1 MGSLPAELLIEIL
14 SYFLNDKADIHIRS
28 PTALL
33 TSNSLLSD
41 IALKILYTELY
52 FKNSAQITLFLTT
65 YSDGKVP
72 PYAPRFADF
81 DFVGTDSSRLFW
93 DIHELFTRCFTSP
106 ELNVERDAHGRPCLE
121 LLRICANTH
130 AFDYDHERIC
140 DALSLVNSK
149 RFMWDGPNPPHHFS
163 IAVRRHFGWLAIVPP
178 AVQPLFRALS
188 TYTNLIYLKLT
199 YLSMTFVNHGKLP
212 IIPSLQ
218 TFYFGQ
224 VVFLEP
230 SDISSFVLH
239 PSMNRLQEVKLVDA
253 YKGSIWGARIRRSD
267 IEATATASGPLGSLD
282 ATAAAQR
289 SLLDPYFPTHQ
300 DIIRRIVVCK
310 ATTERI
316 IGGDRAEGDE
326 ELV

>member
-41 IALKILYTELY
+41 IAMKILYTELY

-65 YSDGKVP
+65 YRNGKVP

-130 AFDYDHERIC
+130 AFDYDHERIY

-149 RFMWDGPNPPHHFS
+149 RFIWDGPNPPHHFS
-163 IAVRRHFGWLAIVPP
+163 IAIVPP

-218 TFYFGQ
+218 TFHFGQ

-230 SDISSFVLH
+230 ADVSSFVLH
-239 PSMNRLQEVKLVDA
+239 PSMNKLQEVKLVDA

-267 IEATATASGPLGSLD
+267 IEAATTASGPLGSPN
-282 ATAAAQR
+282 ATGVAQR
-289 SLLDPYFPTHQ
+289 SLPVPCSPTNQ